1 MIVVDGRR
9 GGAVPSAPALLG
21 RRTELAL
28 IEQLIADPAPR
39 PRGIALA
46 GEAGIGKTILW
57 QTGIEHASAHGRP
70 VLSTRRTEPDTDV
83 SFAALGELLA
93 PVVADAWDV
102 LPEPQRVALEV
113 ALGGRPPGAE
123 QALAGA
129 REVGAAVLGVL
140 RRVCATGPALLAI
153 DDLPWLDRA
162 SLDALHFAL
171 RRLTV
176 EPLRVLVSRR
186 AIGAIGLVPDGA
198 APVPELLAADAMDV
212 VRLGPVDAA
221 IIDQLLAE
229 RLGLRLPQRMVERL
243 VQQTGGNP
251 LWALEVADVLPG
263 TQAVDTT
270 LPIPQSL
277 SSLVS
282 RRLAGLHEPARE
294 ALIVA
299 SAMPQPTLSLTSAAL
314 ATAVSDPNDAID
326 EAVRAGV
333 VVESAG
339 RLRPAHPLLGSAVLE
354 ALPSGRRSALHRR
367 LAAVVL
373 DPEQHARHLALA
385 AGDEPDRELADALD
399 AGAATARARGAT
411 YAAAELA
418 ERSIRLTPPE
428 AADDLRSRHLVAAEL
443 FLQVGDME
451 RSRTH
456 AAASR
461 GGDLGTERR
470 ALQLQVETTYW
481 VHGRQ
486 AAQELV
492 AILIDDAATD
502 RHLRAVALA
511 LAADVGDT
519 HATPRAELA
528 ERAIELFDTI
538 GDSTDAQALSTAL
551 RYLALARLDA
561 GDGIPWDLVRRM
573 EALQRDQAW
582 IPPVDRVS
590 VLLAYWR
597 KCVDDLDGSR
607 ADLRQA
613 IADAR
618 DEGEDAVV
626 PALFG
631 HLALTECWAGRY
643 AAGQGAVEI
652 ALRNA
657 NTGMAPV
664 VLHVAQ
670 ALLYILTGEVEV
682 GRSLIATRMPSDG
695 SSIDAQRAVVYEH
708 VLGFAALL
716 QGRDDEAVQRLWT
729 AYERAREAG
738 LHDPGRRQRL
748 EGDLGQALINTGRL
762 DDARALAAEL
772 HAFAERTERPTLLG
786 IAARIDGLTH
796 AAGGD
801 LDAAVAELR
810 RAVSCHEVGPMPLEH
825 GRSLLALGQILRL
838 RKESAAA
845 RGTLEQALTC
855 FTELG
860 AVPFVQMAQAELDRT
875 QRTRTR
881 GALTP
886 SERQV
891 AELVASGLT
900 NREVAAR
907 LFTSVRT
914 VEGHL
919 AAVYR
924 KLGMRSRTEL
934 AKRAVDGLGQ
944 PAHGSGQ

>member
-1 MIVVDGRR
+1 MIAVRGRR
-9 GGAVPSAPALLG
+9 GGAMASAPTLLG
-21 RRTELAL
+21 RRPELAL
-28 IEQLIADPAPR
+28 IEQLIADPAAR
-39 PRGIALA
+39 PRGITLE

-57 QTGIEHASAHGRP
+57 QAGVEHAAHHGTP
-70 VLSTRRTEPDTDV
+70 VLSMRGSEPDTDV
-83 SFAALGELLA
+83 SFAALGELFGS
-93 PVVADAWDV
+93 VVDDASEA

-113 ALGGRPPGAE
+113 ALGRRAPGAE

-129 REVGAAVLGVL
+129 REVGAAVLGML
-140 RRVCATGPALLAI
+140 RRVCADGPALLAI
-153 DDLPWLDRA
+153 DDVPWLDRA
-162 SLDALHFAL
+162 SLDALRFAL

-176 EPLRVLVSRR
+176 EPLRVLLARR
-186 AIGAIGLVPDGA
+186 TIGAIGLGDGA
-198 APVPELLAADAMDV
+198 RSVPELLAPDAMDV
-212 VRLGPVDAA
+212 VRLGPVDAT
-221 IIDQLLAE
+221 IVDQLVAE
-229 RLGLRLPQRMVERL
+229 RLGVQLPQRVVERL

-251 LWALEVADVLPG
+251 LWALEVAGVLPG
-263 TQAVDTT
+263 TQSVGTA

-282 RRLAGLHEPARE
+282 RRLAGLHDAARE

-314 ATAVSDPNDAID
+314 ATTVTDPNDAID

-354 ALPSGRRSALHRR
+354 ALPSASRSALHRR
-367 LAAVVL
+367 LASVVL

-399 AGAATARARGAT
+399 AGAASARARGAT

-418 ERSIRLTPPE
+418 ERSIRLTPLD
-428 AADDLRSRHLVAAEL
+428 AADDLRNRHVVAAEL

-451 RSRTH
+451 RSRAH
-456 AAASR
+456 AEAGR
-461 GGDLGTERR
+461 GGDLATERR

-481 VHGRQ
+481 VHGRRG
-486 AAQELV
+486 AQELV
-492 AILIDDAATD
+492 TPLIDDPATD
-502 RHLRAVALA
+502 PHLRAVALA
-511 LAADVGDT
+511 LAADVGDG
-519 HATPRAELA
+519 HGTPRAELA
-528 ERAIELFDTI
+528 EQAIELFDTI
-538 GDSTDAQALSTAL
+538 GPAADSLALVTAL

-561 GDGIPWDLVRRM
+561 GFGIPWELVERM
-573 EALQRDQAW
+573 QALQREQAW
-582 IPPVDRVS
+582 TPPVDRVS
-590 VLLAYWR
+590 VLVAYWR
-597 KCVDDLDGSR
+597 KGVDDLDGSR
-607 ADLRQA
+607 AELQQA

-618 DEGEDAVV
+618 DEGEDAVL
-626 PALFG
+626 PALYG

-643 AAGQGAVEI
+643 RAGQRAVEI
-652 ALRNA
+652 ATRNA
-657 NTGMAPV
+657 NETGMAPV

-682 GRSLIATRMPSDG
+682 GRSLIAARMPSDG
-695 SSIDAQRAVVYEH
+695 SSIDAQRTVVYEH

-716 QGRDDEAVQRLWT
+716 QGRDDEAAQRLWS
-729 AYERAREAG
+729 AYERARGAG
-738 LHDPGRRQRL
+738 ILDPGRRQRL

-772 HAFAERTERPTLLG
+772 HAFAERTERPILLG
-786 IAARIDGLTH
+786 VAARIDGLVH
-796 AAGGD
+796 AAVGD
-801 LDAAVAELR
+801 LDASVAALR
-810 RAVSCHEVGPMPLEH
+810 RAVSCHEAGPMPLEH
-825 GRSLLALGQILRL
+825 GRSLLALGQVLRQ

-845 RGTLEQALTC
+845 RSILDQALTC

-860 AVPFVQMAQAELDRT
+860 AVPFVQLAQAELDRA

-891 AELVASGLT
+891 AELVAGGLT

-924 KLGMRSRTEL
+924 KLGVRSRTEL
-934 AKRAVDGLGQ
+934 AKRAVDGTV
-944 PAHGSGQ
+944 SR

>member
-9 GGAVPSAPALLG
+9 GGAISNAPAPAPALHG

-39 PRGIALA
+39 PRGITLE

-57 QTGIEHASAHGRP
+57 QSGVDYASAHGTT
-70 VLSTRRTEPDTDV
+70 VLSARGSEPDTDI

-93 PVVADAWDV
+93 PIVDDAWGS

-113 ALGGRPPGAE
+113 ALGRRAPGAE

-140 RRVCATGPALLAI
+140 RQVCAAGPALLAI

-186 AIGAIGLVPDGA
+186 TIGAIGLVHDGA
-198 APVPELLAADAMDV
+198 PSEPDLLAAEELDV

-221 IIDQLLAE
+221 IVDQLLAE
-229 RLGLRLPQRMVERL
+229 RLGLRLSQRVVQRL

-263 TQAVDTT
+263 TQTVGST

-282 RRLAGLHEPARE
+282 RRLAGLHDAARE

-314 ATAVSDPNDAID
+314 ANAVSDPSDAID
-326 EAVRAGV
+326 DAVRAGV

-339 RLRPAHPLLGSAVLE
+339 RLRPAHPLLGSAVLD
-354 ALPSGRRSALHRR
+354 ALPSARRSALHRR
-367 LAAVVL
+367 LASVVL

-418 ERSIRLTPPE
+418 ERSIRLTPLA
-428 AADDLRSRHLVAAEL
+428 AADDLRSRHLAAAEL

-451 RSRTH
+451 RSRAH
-456 AAASR
+456 AAAGR
-461 GGDLGTERR
+461 GGDLATERR

-481 VHGRQ
+481 VHGRR

-492 AILIDDAATD
+492 AILLDDAATD
-502 RHLRAVALA
+502 QHLRAVALA

-519 HATPRAELA
+519 HGTRRAELA

-538 GDSTDAQALSTAL
+538 GDSADAQALSTAL
-551 RYLALARLDA
+551 RYLALARLNA
-561 GDGIPWDLVRRM
+561 GEGIPWDLVARM
-573 EALQRDQAW
+573 EALQRVLPW

-590 VLLAYWR
+590 VVLAQWR

-607 ADLRQA
+607 ADLQRA

-618 DEGEDAVV
+618 DEGDDAVL

-643 AAGQGAVEI
+643 AAGQRAIEI
-652 ALRNA
+652 ATRNA
-657 NTGMAPV
+657 GDSGMLPV

-670 ALLYILTGEVEV
+670 ALLYVLTGETEV
-682 GRSLIATRMPSDG
+682 GRSLIAARMPSDG
-695 SSIDAQRAVVYEH
+695 SSIDAQRTVVYEH
-708 VLGFAALL
+708 VLGLAALV
-716 QGRDDEAVQRLWT
+716 QGRDDEAAQRLWS
-729 AYERAREAG
+729 AYERARADG
-738 LHDPGRRQRL
+738 IHDSGRRQRL

-762 DDARALAAEL
+762 DDARAVAAEL

-786 IAARIDGLTH
+786 IAARIDGLAQ
-796 AAGGD
+796 AAAGD
-801 LDAAVAELR
+801 LDAAVAALR
-810 RAVSCHEVGPMPLEH
+810 RAVSCHEAGPMPLEH

-838 RKESAAA
+838 RKELAAA
-845 RGTLEQALTC
+845 RSPLEQALAR

-860 AVPFVQMAQAELDRT
+860 AVPFVQLAQAELDRT

-891 AELVASGLT
+891 ADLVAGGLT
-900 NREVAAR
+900 NREVAAQ

-924 KLGMRSRTEL
+924 KLGVRSRTEL
-934 AKRAVDGLGQ
+934 AKRAVDGMV
-944 PAHGSGQ
+944 SR